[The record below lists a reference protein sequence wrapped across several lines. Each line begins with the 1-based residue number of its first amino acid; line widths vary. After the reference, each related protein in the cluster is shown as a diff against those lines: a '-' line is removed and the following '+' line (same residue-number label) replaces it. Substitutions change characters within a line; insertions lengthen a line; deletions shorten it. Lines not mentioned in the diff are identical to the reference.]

1 MLRNAHTITII
12 TAEIAKHTSPVTNG
26 VKTKTFE
33 IVQESPSRDP
43 EMWANADGKTALV
56 ICFTQGRP
64 KLLIGK
70 NSTVPAKHEKKR
82 SACLQVHGSH
92 PPSVRTRSEDSR

>member
-1 MLRNAHTITII
+1 LLRNAHTITII

-64 KLLIGK
+64 KLLCIRKLIYFCVYLGFLIA
-70 NSTVPAKHEKKR
+70 AKCTQQNICHLNQEVYS
-82 SACLQVHGSH
+82 SAA
-92 PPSVRTRSEDSR
+92 